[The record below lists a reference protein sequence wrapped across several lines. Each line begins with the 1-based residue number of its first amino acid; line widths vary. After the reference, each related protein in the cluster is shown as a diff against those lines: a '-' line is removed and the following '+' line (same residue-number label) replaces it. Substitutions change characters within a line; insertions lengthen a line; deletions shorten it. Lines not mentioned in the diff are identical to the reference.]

1 MSLYVVDASVA
12 AKWFVP
18 ELHTEAAL
26 CLLDGAHEL
35 LAPDLLVAETGN
47 IVWKKFRRGEITQAE
62 GRRILK
68 ALKVA
73 PVKLEPSGP
82 LLEPAFE
89 IASGVGRTV
98 YDSLYLAL
106 AVLRECRMVTAD
118 RKFFDAL
125 RKGPFGP
132 NLAWVEGLTP

>member
-1 MSLYVVDASVA
+1 MTGVQ
-12 AKWFVP
+12 
-18 ELHTEAAL
+18 TCAL
-26 CLLDGAHEL
+26 
-35 LAPDLLVAETGN
+35 PISETGN
-47 IVWKKFRRGEITQAE
+47 IVWKKFRRGEITLAE
-62 GRRILK
+62 GRRILS
-68 ALKVA
+68 ALKTA

-98 YDSLYLAL
+98 HDSLYLAL
-106 AVLRECRMVTAD
+106 AVLRECHMVTAD